1 MAHFR
6 FSHPSTPRVR
16 IIQVAPPRKG
26 PSTSAGQG
34 RPHSNKPAGQPGRAG
49 SAAPT
54 PPPHSRSSGHGTH
67 HHHSVRHTQLHNIT
81 TAAPNNTLEM
91 VGIITTVI
99 SPLSVSRGSSL
110 AWLVSR
116 GQAGGGI
123 RRSHPQQSQEQASR
137 QAGAAAPSSGSSRE
151 PQHQPPGRAA
161 SNAPPPEGGRL
172 DSERLFSKKGV
183 RTQAGMGAKMTPTPT
198 LAASSHSNLNVT
210 PRPTPRPRHEQPAAL
225 IEQQAP
231 LADVMGPTRRSLAP
245 TATICPYPPKKS
257 QSSPTTP
264 V

>member
-16 IIQVAPPRKG
+16 IIQVDPPRKG

-67 HHHSVRHTQLHNIT
+67 HSVRHTQLHNIT
-81 TAAPNNTLEM
+81 TAAPNNTRR
-91 VGIITTVI
+91 GIIRMVI
-99 SPLSVSRGSSL
+99 SPLSVSREGL
-110 AWLVSR
+110 LWPGQSR
-116 GQAGGGI
+116 GQAAVGSGDPTHSNPKSKRAGKQ
-123 RRSHPQQSQEQASR
+123 SSSSPKQQ
-137 QAGAAAPSSGSSRE
+137 SSRE
-151 PQHQPPGRAA
+151 GNPNTSQQVALQA
-161 SNAPPPEGGRL
+161 MLPPEGGSL
-172 DSERLFSKKGV
+172 DSERLLFFQKRSAHSSGDGCQDDPHPNS
-183 RTQAGMGAKMTPTPT
+183 RSI
-198 LAASSHSNLNVT
+198 LAFQPECN
-210 PRPTPRPRHEQPAAL
+210 PRPTPRPRHGQPAL

-245 TATICPYPPKKS
+245 TATICPHPPKKS
-257 QSSPTTP
+257 QSIPKTP

>member
-67 HHHSVRHTQLHNIT
+67 HSVRHTQLHNIT
-81 TAAPNNTLEM
+81 TAAPNNTRR
-91 VGIITTVI
+91 GIRMVI

-110 AWLVSR
+110 AWPVSR
-116 GQAGGGI
+116 AGSGGI

-137 QAGAAAPSSGSSRE
+137 QAEQQQPQAEQQRRE
-151 PQHQPPGRAA
+151 PQHQPAGRAA
-161 SNAPPPEGGRL
+161 SNAPPPKEG
-172 DSERLFSKKGV
+172 
-183 RTQAGMGAKMTPTPT
+183 AWIAN
-198 LAASSHSNLNVT
+198 ASF
-210 PRPTPRPRHEQPAAL
+210 
-225 IEQQAP
+225 
-231 LADVMGPTRRSLAP
+231 
-245 TATICPYPPKKS
+245 PKKECALKRGWV
-257 QSSPTTP
+257 PR
-264 V
+264 

>member
-67 HHHSVRHTQLHNIT
+67 HSVRHTQLHNIT
-81 TAAPNNTLEM
+81 TAAPNNTRR
-91 VGIITTVI
+91 GIITMVI

-110 AWLVSR
+110 AWPVSR
-116 GQAGGGI
+116 AGSGGI

-137 QAGAAAPSSGSSRE
+137 QAEQQQPQAEQAEKGTPTPASRSRCKQCSPPKEGAWIA
-151 PQHQPPGRAA
+151 
-161 SNAPPPEGGRL
+161 NAYYFP
-172 DSERLFSKKGV
+172 KKGV

-210 PRPTPRPRHEQPAAL
+210 PRPTPRPRHGQPAL

-245 TATICPYPPKKS
+245 TATICPHPPKKS
-257 QSSPTTP
+257 QSIPKTP

>member
-54 PPPHSRSSGHGTH
+54 PPPPHSRSSGHGT
-67 HHHSVRHTQLHNIT
+67 HHSVRHTQLHNIT
-81 TAAPNNTLEM
+81 TAAPNNTRR
-91 VGIITTVI
+91 GIITMVI

-110 AWLVSR
+110 AWPVSR
-116 GQAGGGI
+116 AGSGGI
-123 RRSHPQQSQEQASR
+123 SRSHPQQSQEQASR
-137 QAGAAAPSSGSSRE
+137 QAEQQQQPQAAAAAEKGTPK
-151 PQHQPPGRAA
+151 HQQVALQA
-161 SNAPPPEGGRL
+161 MLPPEGRSL

-210 PRPTPRPRHEQPAAL
+210 PRPTPRPRHGQPAL

-245 TATICPYPPKKS
+245 TATICPHPPKKS
-257 QSSPTTP
+257 QSIPKTP

>member
-1 MAHFR
+1 VSSVCYRFLEPTSPLPASLGGVMAHFR

-67 HHHSVRHTQLHNIT
+67 HSVRHTQLHNIT
-81 TAAPNNTLEM
+81 TAAPNNTRR
-91 VGIITTVI
+91 GIITMVI

-110 AWLVSR
+110 AWPVSR
-116 GQAGGGI
+116 AGSGGI

-137 QAGAAAPSSGSSRE
+137 QAEQQQPQAEAAEKGTPTPARA
-151 PQHQPPGRAA
+151 GRAA
-161 SNAPPPEGGRL
+161 SNAPP
-172 DSERLFSKKGV
+172 
-183 RTQAGMGAKMTPTPT
+183 
-198 LAASSHSNLNVT
+198 
-210 PRPTPRPRHEQPAAL
+210 
-225 IEQQAP
+225 
-231 LADVMGPTRRSLAP
+231 RRREP
-245 TATICPYPPKKS
+245 G
-257 QSSPTTP
+257 
-264 V
+264 